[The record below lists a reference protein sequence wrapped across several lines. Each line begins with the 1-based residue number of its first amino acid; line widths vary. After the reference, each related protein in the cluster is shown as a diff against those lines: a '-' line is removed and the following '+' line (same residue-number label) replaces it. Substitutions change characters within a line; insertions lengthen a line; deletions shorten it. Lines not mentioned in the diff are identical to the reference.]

1 MEYKDILAEDL
12 REVINEHL
20 RAHHKPP
27 RVPELAEMLGITTVE
42 VAKLFMHYRIR
53 INVIND
59 HRAGEGTGRVVQPHK
74 PWWDYITV
82 CTRPFR
88 EVESLYHA
96 VSDPEVKVLSITV
109 NSSSELLIKLT
120 HLDGRIALFELDTD
134 LENGLSRPRQDFVR
148 PLIKLVS
155 RKNQD
160 LGRTLFGIWSYHLE
174 NENDLERIDS
184 A

>member
-1 MEYKDILAEDL
+1 MAEDL

-20 RAHHKPP
+20 KAHHKPP
-27 RVPELAEMLGITTVE
+27 RIPELAEILGITTVE
-42 VAKLFMHYRIR
+42 VTKLFMHYRIR
-53 INVIND
+53 INVINNP
-59 HRAGEGTGRVVQPHK
+59 RPGEGPARVVRPHEA
-74 PWWDYITV
+74 WWDYITV
-82 CTRPFR
+82 CTRAFR

-96 VSDPEVKVLSITV
+96 LADPKVKVLSITV

-120 HLDGRIALFELDTD
+120 HLDGRIALFELGTE
-134 LENGLSRPRQDFVR
+134 LENELGRPRQDFVR

-160 LGRTLFGIWSYHLE
+160 LGRTLFGSWSHHLE